1 METSRRVSITRAC
14 TRALRIFSFSS
25 VLLACAQGASG
36 GWLEDQIVWIQNRLN
51 QTYSRAN
58 TAASQASS
66 AATQA
71 LASAQNTDG
80 LKEVLVRIQDSY
92 DRLDGSGIDLMESL
106 LQMMADYLAEQQNGY
121 EAFTTADGN
130 GTSPADAFRQELTV
144 MLEESAQ
151 FMNELAALDGGLH
164 LELEFGAIDTVL
176 GLIPDRLLFPMQKA
190 LNSNVGLS
198 KLGLV
203 DRIRELREDL
213 PLFETAYAGAG
224 AGDVAFASIGT
235 GENRPVHTWSVSQR
249 TMALQT
255 GRGWKA
261 TGTTIGLIGK
271 VLSAIAEF
279 DEFQGKIGIHGY
291 VAIHAKFNKVAVVAA
306 LVDALAEGISKNG
319 ERLEG
324 IFNDAEA
331 LNRHNEV
338 LALIVDAD
346 GNRIDG
352 LESSHSTLL
361 ANQQLI
367 LANQALILDG
377 QKELFEAMKRLD
389 PGLFPDITQ
398 TPPAATMAMDVPP
411 SRLHV
416 DFGEPVTLTAGA
428 LESPNATYQWRLDG
442 TPIDGAVYSS
452 LNIREVTSADTGEY
466 DVVITDESGS
476 RVSATASLALIP
488 GRVLNVSVRQVIPDN
503 GVLITGFVLDS
514 EKRVVVRGVGRSLA
528 AFGIPEAE
536 TMQDPVIR
544 IHNAAGD
551 VVAENDNYE
560 RSVDSD
566 AAMQAVG
573 AFPIT
578 ASSDAAIV
586 TTLPEGHYTVL
597 VKGADFKGGDCIV
610 EVYDTEGS

>member
-1 METSRRVSITRAC
+1 MPRAFAR
-14 TRALRIFSFSS
+14 TLRIFIFSS
-25 VLLACAQGASG
+25 ILLAGAQGASAT
-36 GWLEDQIVWIQNRLN
+36 WLDDQIVWIKNRLN

-58 TAASQASS
+58 TAATQASS

-71 LASAQNTDG
+71 LTAAQNTNG

-92 DRLDGSGIDLMESL
+92 GRLDGPGIDLMESL
-106 LQMMADYLAEQQNGY
+106 LQMMSDYLAEQQKGY
-121 EAFTTADGN
+121 EAFIVPDGN
-130 GTSPADAFRQELTV
+130 GTSPADAFRLELAT

-151 FMNELAALDGGLH
+151 FMNELAALDGGLQ
-164 LELEFGAIDTVL
+164 LELEFSSISTVL
-176 GLIPDRLLFPMQKA
+176 DLIPDRLLFPMQKA

-213 PLFETAYAGAG
+213 PLFEAAYAGAG
-224 AGDVAFASIGT
+224 AGDVAFAASDAG
-235 GENRPVHTWSVSQR
+235 GYRPIHTWSVSQR
-249 TMALQT
+249 AAAVRT
-255 GRGWKA
+255 GKGWKA
-261 TGTTIGLIGK
+261 TGTVIGLIGK
-271 VLSAIAEF
+271 VLSGVAEF

-331 LNRHNEV
+331 LERHNAV
-338 LALIVDAD
+338 LALIVDED
-346 GNRIDG
+346 GNRIGG
-352 LESSHSTLL
+352 LESSHTTLL
-361 ANQQLI
+361 TNQELI

-377 QKELFEAMKRLD
+377 QTRLFEAMKRLD
-389 PGLFPDITQ
+389 PDLFPDVTQ
-398 TPPAATMAMDVPP
+398 TPPAATIAMDVPP

-428 LESPNATYQWRLDG
+428 VESDNASYQWRLDG
-442 TPIDGAVYSS
+442 APIDGAVYSS
-452 LNIREVTSADTGEY
+452 LIIREATAADTGNY

-476 RVSATASLALIP
+476 KVSAAASLALIP
-488 GRVLNVSVRQVIPDN
+488 GRMLNLSVRQVIPDN

-528 AFGIPEAE
+528 AFGIPEAQ

-544 IHNAAGD
+544 IHNAAGE

-560 RSVDSD
+560 RSADSD

-578 ASSDAAIV
+578 SPSDAAIV
-586 TTLPEGHYTVL
+586 TTLPEGYYTVL

-610 EVYDTEGS
+610 EVYDTEES